1 MCVRGGF
8 YVTTIAMVKLLIPCN
23 KITVT
28 RVGKINIL
36 QIEIKS

>member
-1 MCVRGGF
+1 MCVRGWF
-8 YVTTIAMVKLLIPCN
+8 YVTTIAMVKLSIPCN

-36 QIEIKS
+36 QIEI